1 MPLLPLVV
9 GHASAPYFGPT
20 TQDSDPTTVG
30 ASFEPGAWKPQSKTI
45 KEKDDDEE
53 QTFQPQSWTP
63 NKSKS

>member
-1 MPLLPLVV
+1 MPLFPVVV

-30 ASFEPGAWKPQSKTI
+30 GKFEPGAWKPQSRTTNEI
-45 KEKDDDEE
+45 DDGEE
-53 QTFQPQSWTP
+53 HTFQPQSWTP